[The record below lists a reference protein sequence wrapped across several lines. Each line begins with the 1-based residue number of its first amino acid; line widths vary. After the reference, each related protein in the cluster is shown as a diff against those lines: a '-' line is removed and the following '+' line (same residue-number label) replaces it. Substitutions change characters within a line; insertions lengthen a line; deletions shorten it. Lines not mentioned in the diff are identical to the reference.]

1 MLLNYPTQSLQQFL
15 LVGDGRHCFWKSQV
29 RTATGRPV
37 EGGGKAMKSR
47 ITIFLNVLNKRDY
60 LRLKVLLRHLR

>member
-47 ITIFLNVLNKRDY
+47 ITIFF
-60 LRLKVLLRHLR
+60 